1 MQISKLALYNF
12 RIYKGSSVINLST
25 KESKNIVIISGK
37 NGYGKTTF
45 LMSLVWCL
53 YGKNMSEVD
62 EFYHEQIKNQGGYAK
77 YISNS
82 LNRLAKA
89 QNESS
94 FYVSVSFTDID
105 IQAIPCKEIM
115 IRRSYDIEGSTPEK
129 LDILFDGKPNE
140 LINEYG
146 AEHFIRDFIIPLES
160 AKFFFFDA
168 EKIVSLAEAND
179 IEQRRELSKA
189 YSEVLGIQKYEDL
202 STNLNNLHLRYKQD
216 SATSEDK
223 KRLIELQ
230 GNEKKNEISLTE
242 YKNRIQETNEQI
254 DQLRYD
260 ERQIQQKLIQES
272 NIITAEE
279 LETLHK
285 RSDELEIQIEEQKKY
300 LNELLELAPFAI
312 AGDMMTLVSEQ
323 LEKEIEKSNMQFK
336 EDEVNNKTE
345 SILYELDQFRIKSE
359 VPIQAKISDFY
370 NQTFRKLIRK
380 HFFDLE
386 EDGNIEIK
394 KLHEFNEVELY
405 EFNALLNNLKQSFR
419 SQFKSVNQVYNTLL
433 AERNGISKKLINAE
447 SKEEDGLIKTLRDK
461 QKEIIRKLNSN
472 QEEIIQLRVSISTVE
487 NEQVQIKSQLSAL
500 AKKIDTAD
508 LYKDKDE
515 LTKSLI
521 VELKDFIKKYKEEKK
536 KSLEERIQAGLNILM
551 HKKVIKRVDVE
562 MIDEHINIRLL
573 NAKHEEIPK
582 ESLSMG
588 EKQLYA
594 TALLKALVEESNINF
609 PVFVDSPMQK
619 FDEDHAANVIK
630 YFYPSISEQVIIF
643 PILKKEL
650 TESEFKMLKNNIA
663 RCYLI
668 HNEGESESIFIEIP
682 DNKLFETYNKRYRDD
697 N

>member
-1 MQISKLALYNF
+1 MQIKELSLFNF
-12 RIYKGSSVINLST
+12 RIYKGANHINLST
-25 KESKNIVIISGK
+25 KGDKNIVVISGK

-62 EFYHEQIKNQGGYAK
+62 EFYHDQIKNQGGYAK

-82 LNRLAKA
+82 LNSLAKA
-89 QNESS
+89 NHESS
-94 FYVSVSFTDID
+94 FYVSINFKDVD
-105 IQAIPCKEIM
+105 IQAIPCKEIT
-115 IRRSYDIEGSTPEK
+115 IRRSYDIESSTPEK
-129 LDILFDGKPNE
+129 LEILFDGEANE

-202 STNLNNLHLRYKQD
+202 TVNLNNLHLRYKQD

-223 KRLIELQ
+223 KKLIELQ
-230 GNEKKNEISLTE
+230 GNEQKNEISLTE
-242 YKNRIQETNEQI
+242 FKGRIQEITETI
-254 DQLRYD
+254 DQLKFE

-272 NIITAEE
+272 NVITSEE
-279 LETLHK
+279 LQQLHN
-285 RSDELEIQIEEQKKY
+285 RSDELEQQIEEQKKY
-300 LNELLELAPFAI
+300 LNELLEFAPFAM
-312 AGDMMTLVSEQ
+312 AGDMLSMVSEQ
-323 LEKEIEKSNMQFK
+323 LEKELNENKIQFK
-336 EDEVNNKTE
+336 EEEINAKTE
-345 SILYELDQFRIKSE
+345 SILYELDQFRIKLE
-359 VPIQAKISDFY
+359 QPIQAKIQEFY
-370 NQTFRKLIRK
+370 NQAFRKLIRK
-380 HFFDLE
+380 HFFDTDE
-386 EDGNIEIK
+386 ESNEEIK
-394 KLHEFNEVELY
+394 KLHDYNEVELY
-405 EFNALLNNLKQSFR
+405 DFNALLNNLKLSFR
-419 SQFKSVNQVYNTLL
+419 NQFKSVNQAYSSLL
-433 AERNGISKKLINAE
+433 VEKNAIAKKLTNAE
-447 SKEEDGLIKTLRDK
+447 SKEEDGLIKSLRDK
-461 QKEIIRKLNSN
+461 QKDILKKLSGYEDELVQIRVN
-472 QEEIIQLRVSISTVE
+472 ISIVE
-487 NEQVQIKSQLSAL
+487 NEQTQIKSQLSAL
-500 AKKIDTAD
+500 AKKIETAD

-521 VELKDFIKKYKEEKK
+521 TELKDFIKRYKEEKK
-536 KSLEERIQAGLNILM
+536 KSLELRIRSGLDTLM
-551 HKKVIKRVDVE
+551 HKKVVKKVDVE

-573 NAKHEEIPK
+573 NSKGLEIPK

-630 YFYPSISEQVIIF
+630 YFYPSISEQVVIF

-650 TESEFKMLKNNIA
+650 TEDEFKMLKGNIA
-663 RCYLI
+663 KCYLI
-668 HNEGESESIFIEIP
+668 NNKGESESEFLEISE
-682 DNKLFETYNKRYRDD
+682 NKLFETYNKKYRDD

>member
-1 MQISKLALYNF
+1 MRISDLTLYNF
-12 RIYKGSSVINLST
+12 RIYKGSNVIDLST
-25 KESKNIVIISGK
+25 KSDKNIVIISGK

-82 LNRLAKA
+82 LNRLAKSNGETA
-89 QNESS
+89 
-94 FYVSVSFTDID
+94 FYVSLKFTDID
-105 IQAIPCKEIM
+105 IQAIPCKEIT
-115 IRRSYDIEGSTPEK
+115 IRRTYDIASSSPEK
-129 LDILFDGKPNE
+129 LEILFDGQQNE

-202 STNLNNLHLRYKQD
+202 SLNLNNLHLRYKQD
-216 SATSEDK
+216 SATAEDK
-223 KRLIELQ
+223 KRLVELR
-230 GNEKKNEISLTE
+230 GNEQKNEITLADC
-242 YKNRIQETNEQI
+242 KNNIQEINEQI
-254 DQLRYD
+254 DQFRYE

-279 LETLHK
+279 LEVLHS
-285 RSDELEIQIEEQKKY
+285 RSDELGIKIDEQKKE
-300 LNELLELAPFAI
+300 LNDLLELAPFAI
-312 AGDMMTLVSEQ
+312 AGDMLMQVSEQ
-323 LEKEIEKSNMQFK
+323 VEKELEENKVQFK
-336 EDEVNNKTE
+336 EDEVDAKTE
-345 SILYELDQFRIKSE
+345 SILYELDQCRIKSD
-359 VPIQAKISDFY
+359 VPIQAKIQEFY
-370 NQTFRKLIRK
+370 NQTFRRLIRK
-380 HFFDLE
+380 HFFDLDE
-386 EDGNIEIK
+386 ENNIEIV
-394 KLHEFNEVELY
+394 KLHEFNEVEFY
-405 EFNALLNNLKQSFR
+405 SFNALLNNLKQSFK
-419 SQFKSVNQVYNTLL
+419 SQFKSVTNTYNSLL
-433 AERNGISKKLINAE
+433 SEKNTIAKRITDAE

-461 QKEIIRKLNSN
+461 QKEIIKKLNAY
-472 QEEIIQLRVSISTVE
+472 EDELVELRVKVNTVE
-487 NEQVQIKSQLSAL
+487 NDQVQIKSQISAL

-508 LYKDKDE
+508 LYKDKDN
-515 LTKSLI
+515 LTRALI

-536 KSLEERIQAGLNILM
+536 KSLEERIRTGLNTLM
-551 HKKVIKRVDVE
+551 HKKVVKRVDVE

-573 NAKHEEIPK
+573 NGKGEEIPK

-619 FDEDHAANVIK
+619 FDEDHARNVIK
-630 YFYPSISEQVIIF
+630 YFYPNISEQVVIF

-650 TESEFKMLKNNIA
+650 TEDEFKMLKGNISK
-663 RCYLI
+663 CYLI
-668 HNEGESESIFIEIP
+668 HNKGESESEFTEVME
-682 DNKLFETYNKRYRDD
+682 NKLFETYNKHYAND